1 VAAKASKVLA
11 DAYRDRSSPALVIEE
26 LVSAGRLGKKSGR
39 GLYRHQ
45 SEKAE
50 PDLEVLSAIGTEHR
64 GSVDDT
70 EALQRCIY
78 LMVSEA
84 ARCLEEGV
92 VRSPGE
98 LDLAMVMGIGF
109 PPFRGGLCRYADS
122 VGLSS
127 VVDGLRDW
135 QDKLGQRFEP
145 PSALVE
151 RAASGRGFYG

>member
-1 VAAKASKVLA
+1 MKENAIAILGGTGDQGLGLA
-11 DAYRDRSSPALVIEE
+11 LRFAR
-26 LVSAGRLGKKSGR
+26 AGRPVVIGSRKPER
-39 GLYRHQ
+39 AV
-45 SEKAE
+45 EAAE
-50 PDLEVLSAIGTEHR
+50 TI
-64 GSVDDT
+64 
-70 EALQRCIY
+70 QRCIY

-84 ARCLEEGV
+84 VRCLEEGV

-122 VGLSS
+122 VGLQS
-127 VVDGLRDW
+127 VVDGLRGW

-151 RAASGRGFYG
+151 RAKSGKGFYG